1 MARTPR
7 SAAEKLAMRKKK
19 SRTLLLFN
27 ITAFSIVVIGA
38 ILLCIF
44 VFFKVGEVQIT
55 ADAGYNEDDIR
66 RVCGINTGDN
76 LVLMETES
84 REQALEHRFPYI
96 ESAKIVKH
104 IPSTVTIEITPAET
118 VFSVACSEGY
128 LYVSASG
135 KVLEIAA
142 KPYEGSIVVLG
153 ASPKNTKPSTMIDL
167 GEDESVKEVFTAIAE
182 QIAKNDTK
190 NVTEINMSNL
200 YDLTLT
206 YDNRITFRFG
216 NMNSMSYKMAFG
228 LEMLRQMEESG
239 EITDTTVGT
248 IDLSVVPDK
257 NKAFYSEDRTSGDTS
272 DTTAAGRTDST
283 ASNTGG
289 TDDTNSTDNTTGTDT
304 ADSTDNTD
312 AAAVDDGSDGSA
324 DTDGAADDTGD
335 QTTYDDTANTDDT
348 AE

>member
-19 SRTLLLFN
+19 SRALLLFN
-27 ITAFSIVVIGA
+27 IIAFSVVVIGA

-55 ADAGYNEDDIR
+55 SDAGYDEDDIR

-76 LVLMETES
+76 LVLMETQS

-135 KVLEIAA
+135 KVLEIAS
-142 KPYEGSIVVLG
+142 KPCEGSIVVLG
-153 ASPKNTKPSTMIDL
+153 ASPTNTKPSTMIDV

-182 QIAKNDTK
+182 QITKNDTK

-257 NKAFYSEDRTSGDTS
+257 NKAFYTEDRTSEDTS
-272 DTTAAGRTDST
+272 GTAAGRTDP
-283 ASNTGG
+283 ASDGNDAG
-289 TDDTNSTDNTTGTDT
+289 STDTGDATGDT
-304 ADSTDNTD
+304 A
-312 AAAVDDGSDGSA
+312 G
-324 DTDGAADDTGD
+324 DTGDTGDGAGDTGDQITYDDTGD
-335 QTTYDDTANTDDT
+335 GGDTA
-348 AE
+348 A